1 MKRLPRA
8 LPKPTTHIIDWFH
21 LAMKIQPMQQIADHI
36 VGSRSALC
44 ERLVAIDRHIKRL
57 KWKLWHGQKDRAIS
71 ELERILL
78 DMNFLGQAGDF
89 SAARLHSLGQQLLTY
104 IRSNRNAIVDYGER
118 YRSGRRIATSLAESA
133 VNSLVARRMVKN
145 QQMRWSQK
153 GAHLM
158 LQVRAAVTNGDL
170 RERYRE
176 KPDLSVLPLHPF
188 FQPVPPL
195 LQAA

>member
-1 MKRLPRA
+1 
-8 LPKPTTHIIDWFH
+8 
-21 LAMKIQPMQQIADHI
+21 MQLVFGD
-36 VGSRSALC
+36 SRSLA
-44 ERLVAIDRHIKRL
+44 ASKA
-57 KWKLWHGQKDRAIS
+57 AIS
-71 ELERILL
+71 WPLDISEKDWTKAVYRSSEQERTLPAT
-78 DMNFLGQAGDF
+78 DRTCP
-89 SAARLHSLGQQLLTY
+89 ARRAEGKPMLLTVLMVDVAGRGAACRI
-104 IRSNRNAIVDYGER
+104 IRSNRNAIVDHGAR

-176 KPDLSVLPLHPF
+176 KHDLSVLPLHPF